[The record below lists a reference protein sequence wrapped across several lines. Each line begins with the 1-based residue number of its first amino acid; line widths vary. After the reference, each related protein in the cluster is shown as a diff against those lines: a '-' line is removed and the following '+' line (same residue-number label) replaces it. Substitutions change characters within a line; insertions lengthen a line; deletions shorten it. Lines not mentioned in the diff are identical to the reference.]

1 MSTSSIEFGK
11 LAITAFFLTCL
22 YTCWGLPRFK
32 KFVQIVN
39 HNLPWSI
46 VAILPFPGLALIS
59 WSKILSKGLIETY
72 SVEPQSFIGYV
83 TATTIVATYSMVSV
97 CVNLSFLI
105 FLLVIILGW
114 LNLDLID
121 KFKNSKNR
129 FARTIRAILIFGTS
143 FFAVI
148 VSLITFAITSF
159 FVNLIFNKQLTTSF
173 LSYFKILGSNH
184 QSIFDFFINCFA
196 ILAWSSF
203 WLVFFEET
211 QGEKFVNSPP
221 QRQNRLAKNSIAI
234 QPIFRGIAKLF
245 KVVFNPAKAIVI
257 TMYRFW
263 TKIFLGVSQ
272 TSKRTMGTYSS
283 QDDYR
288 NRKNMYK
295 AWGYSEAEAD
305 RKAKEDIN
313 D

>member
-1 MSTSSIEFGK
+1 MSTSSVEFGK

-22 YTCWGLPRFK
+22 YTCWGIPRFK

-46 VAILPFPGLALIS
+46 IAIIPLPGLALIS
-59 WSKILSKGLIETY
+59 WSQILSKGLIETY

-83 TATTIVATYSMVSV
+83 TATTIVATYSLVV
-97 CVNLSFLI
+97 ACVNLSFLV
-105 FLLVIILGW
+105 FLLVVILGW
-114 LNLDLID
+114 LNFDLID
-121 KFKNSKNR
+121 NLKNSKNK
-129 FARTIRAILIFGTS
+129 FARTIRAILIFGAS
-143 FFAVI
+143 FSAVI
-148 VSLITFAITSF
+148 VSLITFAIISF
-159 FVNLIFNKQLTTSF
+159 LVNLIFDKQLTISF
-173 LSYFKILGSNH
+173 LSYFKILSSNH

-221 QRQNRLAKNSIAI
+221 RQQNRLAKNLIVI
-234 QPIFRGIAKLF
+234 QPIFRGVAKLF

-263 TKIFLGVSQ
+263 LKVFMGVSQ
-272 TSKRTMGTYSS
+272 TSKRTVGTYSS

-295 AWGYSEAEAD
+295 LWGYSEAEAD

>member
-22 YTCWGLPRFK
+22 YTCWGIPRFK

-39 HNLPWSI
+39 YNLPWSI

-59 WSKILSKGLIETY
+59 WGQILSKGLIETY
-72 SVEPQSFIGYV
+72 AVEPQSFLGYV
-83 TATTIVATYSMVSV
+83 TATMIVVTYSMVGT

-143 FFAVI
+143 FVTVI
-148 VSLITFAITSF
+148 ISLMTFAIISF
-159 FVNLIFNKQLTTSF
+159 LVNLIFNKQLTTSF
-173 LSYFKILGSNH
+173 LNYFNILGSNH

-203 WLVFFEET
+203 WLMFFEET
-211 QGEKFVNSPP
+211 QGERFVHSPP
-221 QRQNRLAKNSIAI
+221 RRQNRLGKKSIAL
-234 QPIFRGIAKLF
+234 QPIFRGIATLF
-245 KVVFNPAKAIVI
+245 KVVFNPAKVIVI

-263 TKIFLGVSQ
+263 MKVFMGVSQ
-272 TSKRTMGTYSS
+272 TSGRTMGTYSP

-288 NRKNMYK
+288 KRKNMYK
-295 AWGYSEAEAD
+295 AWGYSEEEAD